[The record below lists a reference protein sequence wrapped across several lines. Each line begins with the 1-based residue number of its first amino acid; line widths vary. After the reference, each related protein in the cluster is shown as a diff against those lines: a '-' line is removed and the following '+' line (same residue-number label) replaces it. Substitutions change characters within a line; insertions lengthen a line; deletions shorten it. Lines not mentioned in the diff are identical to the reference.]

1 MGLMSS
7 ENAPKGRAA
16 PCRALM
22 KLQIDERI
30 VEWIR
35 FLLCI
40 FRQDLQDYQDFF
52 RLRRG
57 VFRPK
62 AALS

>member
-1 MGLMSS
+1 MHRILPSAGLTLYM
-7 ENAPKGRAA
+7 N
-16 PCRALM
+16 
-22 KLQIDERI
+22 LQKDERI

-35 FLLCI
+35 FLFCV

>member
-1 MGLMSS
+1 MDS
-7 ENAPKGRAA
+7 
-16 PCRALM
+16 
-22 KLQIDERI
+22 I
-30 VEWIR
+30 
-35 FLLCI
+35 LLCI

-57 VFRPK
+57 VFRPE